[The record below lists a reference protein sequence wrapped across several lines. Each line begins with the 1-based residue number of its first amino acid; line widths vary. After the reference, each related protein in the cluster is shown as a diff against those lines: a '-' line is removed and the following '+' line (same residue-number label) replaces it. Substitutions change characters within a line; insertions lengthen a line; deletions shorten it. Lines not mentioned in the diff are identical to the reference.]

1 MHKKL
6 LTLLILSASPF
17 FVRQALAFNPIIINE
32 VMYDLTG
39 SDDNHEWV
47 EIKNISVGDIDL
59 TGWKFS
65 DGSNHN
71 LNLPPKNGGQGS
83 LVIPSGGY
91 AILADRADV
100 FLSDYPGFSG
110 IVIDTVMS
118 LNNAAENLK
127 IIDADGQT
135 VEQISYDNSLGA
147 NGDGYSLERTGDYI
161 AQFCPARDL
170 GGSVGLEN
178 NPNCYSKPSPTESIT
193 TTPSLSPTPLS
204 NLAANLTEKETS
216 VEMPKALI
224 IELIINEFI
233 PNPSG
238 SDEENEWVEIYNAG
252 QEDVNLAGWKLQDLS
267 GKAYNLETEIIKA
280 KGHLVLTRN
289 QTKISINN
297 DAETLILLSPDSI
310 EAFKISFT
318 GGSQEGYSFSRFG
331 LNDWRWTN
339 ILTPGNFNQSSGGI
353 SQNGEQDL
361 NSVSPQPSALSN
373 LVGAAEQKTDS
384 FSMNKIVL
392 LAAIVGLSFGAIA
405 IIILKKY
412 IS

>member
-1 MHKKL
+1 MYKKL
-6 LTLLILSASPF
+6 LILPILLFSIFSAQR
-17 FVRQALAFNPIIINE
+17 VLAGGPLIINE
-32 VMYDLTG
+32 IMYDLAG

-59 TGWKFS
+59 TGWKFN

-118 LNNAAENLK
+118 LNNAAEILK

-178 NPNCYSKPSPTESIT
+178 NPNCYSKPSPTATIAI
-193 TTPSLSPTPLS
+193 TPSFSPTPLS
-204 NLAANLTEKETS
+204 DLKASLAENEAATGIS
-216 VEMPKALI
+216 KAI
-224 IELIINEFI
+224 VVELIINEFV
-233 PNPSG
+233 PNPVG
-238 SDEENEWVEIYNAG
+238 SDEENEWIEIYNSG
-252 QEDVNLAGWKLQDLS
+252 QNDVALIGWKLQDLS
-267 GKAYNLETEIIKA
+267 GKAYNFDAEEIKA
-280 KGHLVLTRN
+280 QGYLVLSRN
-289 QTKISINN
+289 ITKISINN
-297 DAETLILLSPDSI
+297 DAETLSLIAPDST

-318 GGSQEGYSFSRFG
+318 AGSKEGYSFSRFG
-331 LNDWRWTN
+331 SNDWRWTN
-339 ILTPGNFNQSSGGI
+339 ILTPGEANQYSDDANLSV
-353 SQNGEQDL
+353 SQV
-361 NSVSPQPSALSN
+361 NSNSPQPSFSAEVVGDSALETN
-373 LVGAAEQKTDS
+373 S
-384 FSMNKIVL
+384 FSMGKIVL
-392 LAAIVGLSFGAIA
+392 LAVLVGLLFGGAA
-405 IIILKKY
+405 LIILRKY
-412 IS
+412 SG